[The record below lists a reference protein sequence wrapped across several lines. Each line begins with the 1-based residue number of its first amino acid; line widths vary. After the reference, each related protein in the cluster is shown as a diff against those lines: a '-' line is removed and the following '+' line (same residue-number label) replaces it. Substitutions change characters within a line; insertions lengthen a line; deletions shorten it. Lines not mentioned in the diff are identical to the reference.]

1 MKITVEFDVI
11 TNTTDR
17 EKVEQLFTEKFMPR
31 DYVLFDDGEYKDS
44 NYEIT
49 IDGWEIKECE

>member
-1 MKITVEFDVI
+1 
-11 TNTTDR
+11 
-17 EKVEQLFTEKFMPR
+17 MPR